1 MSGRSPGEGNGLPTP
16 KFLLGEF
23 HGQRMLVGCSPWV
36 TESDTF
42 SMGRKWHYVVT
53 FFEENMVIS
62 FSSLLG
68 KLNTNNILNLNL
80 SLGLFFP
87 LAFYC
92 FRLICL
98 CKFWL
103 AAAVIK

>member
-42 SMGRKWHYVVT
+42 SMGRKGHYVVT

>member
-16 KFLLGEF
+16 KFLPGEF
-23 HGQRMLVGCSPWV
+23 HGQRRLVGCSPWV

-80 SLGLFFP
+80 SLLRAFFP
-87 LAFYC
+87 PSILLFQTD
-92 FRLICL
+92 LSL
-98 CKFWL
+98 
-103 AAAVIK
+103 

>member
-1 MSGRSPGEGNGLPTP
+1 M
-16 KFLLGEF
+16 
-23 HGQRMLVGCSPWV
+23 GCSPWV

-68 KLNTNNILNLNL
+68 KLNTNILNLNL
-80 SLGLFFP
+80 SLLRAFFP
-87 LAFYC
+87 PSILLFQTN
-92 FRLICL
+92 LSL
-98 CKFWL
+98 
-103 AAAVIK
+103 

>member
-1 MSGRSPGEGNGLPTP
+1 M
-16 KFLLGEF
+16 
-23 HGQRMLVGCSPWV
+23 GCSPWV

-80 SLGLFFP
+80 SLL
-87 LAFYC
+87 
-92 FRLICL
+92 R
-98 CKFWL
+98 
-103 AAAVIK
+103 AVSTVSPSISHEVMGPDAMIFVF